1 MFKALLLEEK
11 DGKVASRVA
20 ELAEDSLPAGDV
32 TVAVEHST
40 LNYNDGLI
48 LQGLGRLVRQYPH
61 VPGIDFAGRVL
72 SSDNPAW
79 RQGDAVVLTGWRVG
93 EAHWGGYAEK
103 ARVKG
108 DWLVKLP
115 AGLTTRQAMAIGTAG
130 FTAMLAVMALED
142 HGLTPDKGE
151 VLVTGAAG
159 GVGAWRRRSS
169 PSSAIRSRPRRGG
182 RRPMIICAS
191 WAPPHRRA
199 RQHREASGK
208 PLEAERWAA
217 ASMRWAAARC
227 PRC

>member
-1 MFKALLLEEK
+1 M
-11 DGKVASRVA
+11 
-20 ELAEDSLPAGDV
+20 

-40 LNYNDGLI
+40 LNYKDGLI

-79 RQGDAVVLTGWRVG
+79 REGDAVVLTGWRVG

-130 FTAMLAVMALED
+130 LHRHAGGDGAGGSWADARQGRGAGDRGGGRGGQRGDGHPRQIRLSGR
-142 HGLTPDKGE
+142 GLH
-151 VLVTGAAG
+151 GAAG
-159 GVGAWRRRSS
+159 D
-169 PSSAIRSRPRRGG
+169 P
-182 RRPMIICAS
+182 
-191 WAPPHRRA
+191 
-199 RQHREASGK
+199 
-208 PLEAERWAA
+208 
-217 ASMRWAAARC
+217 
-227 PRC
+227 